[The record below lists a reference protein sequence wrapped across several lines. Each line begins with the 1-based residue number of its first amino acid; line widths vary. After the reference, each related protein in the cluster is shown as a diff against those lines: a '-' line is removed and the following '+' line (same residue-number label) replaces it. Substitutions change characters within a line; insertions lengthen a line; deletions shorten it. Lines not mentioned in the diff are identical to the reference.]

1 MSNRSVGTLKFNV
14 NFKGVEEY
22 KKNVQNSIPKLRNF
36 EYKFLNTLANMVI
49 PIAMSR
55 TPVDTGR
62 LRRSYKVTK
71 VKQVGNTLEITVY
84 NDARDNGVGE
94 SYASY
99 VEFGHFTRYRA
110 SWVEGHWMLTVA
122 TDEVKAEMS
131 RVWKKLF
138 NEWVKE
144 SGL

>member
-1 MSNRSVGTLKFNV
+1 MASTGIIKFKV
-14 NFKGVEEY
+14 NFKSVEEY
-22 KKNVQNSIPKLRNF
+22 KKNVENAIPKLRNF
-36 EYKFLNTLANMVI
+36 EYKFLSTLANMVI
-49 PIAMSR
+49 QRAMPN

-71 VKQVGNTLEITVY
+71 VQNLGNTLVITVY
-84 NDARDNGVGE
+84 NDAKDDGAGE

-99 VEFGHFTRYRA
+99 VEFGHFTRGRL
-110 SWVEGHWMLTVA
+110 SWVEGHWMLTIA

-131 RVWKKLF
+131 RVWRKLF